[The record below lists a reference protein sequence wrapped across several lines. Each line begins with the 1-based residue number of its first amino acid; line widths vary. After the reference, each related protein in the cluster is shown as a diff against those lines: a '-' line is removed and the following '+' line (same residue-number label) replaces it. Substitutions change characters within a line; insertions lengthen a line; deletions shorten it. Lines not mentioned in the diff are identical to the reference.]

1 MPTIFVVDL
10 MKAKVGVK
18 LATCW
23 MIVLPDVCL
32 PGIVVP
38 DSSSTKALRTRGRP
52 SDLRRGR
59 SSFVVALMKFG
70 IHIGREEALLPS

>member
-23 MIVLPDVCL
+23 MIVFPEVCL
-32 PGIVVP
+32 PAIVVP
-38 DSSSTKALRTRGRP
+38 ESSSTNALRTRP
-52 SDLRRGR
+52 SLR
-59 SSFVVALMKFG
+59 SSKRSLTDSSRLLEFG
-70 IHIGREEALLPS
+70 IHISREEALLAS